1 MGVKKILKELVF
13 QIISFFP
20 EGINPI
26 NKEQQSIKS
35 AKVIKLQPKIIQGI
49 KRRVKELEQRD
60 TRMEPLEKQPIIN
73 LKSFKTDTVPWDIS
87 LPDAAGEFC
96 LSQL

>member
-1 MGVKKILKELVF
+1 MEVKKILKELVF
-13 QIISFFP
+13 QINLFFP

-26 NKEQQSIKS
+26 NKGQWSLKS
-35 AKVIKLQPKIIQGI
+35 AKEIKLRPKIIQGT
-49 KRRVKELEQRD
+49 KSRAKELEQHD

-73 LKSFKTDTVPWDIS
+73 LKSFKTDAVPWDIS

-96 LSQL
+96 LSQI